1 MWILVGMVLGYI
13 LVRDSGIRG
22 GGVIVT
28 NSKDEILFVQNT
40 TSGQWE
46 FPKGAYEPE
55 DIAYYFTAIRVLKEE
70 TTLQPQNN
78 YEIQP
83 GGCRYGDTMY
93 FYGTLTEVPAMK
105 LPLENEYRGSGWF
118 HRIAL
123 PDLLHTDTLD
133 WISEGMPS
141 SCYLREEL

>member
-1 MWILVGMVLGYI
+1 MWILIGMVLGYI

-28 NSKDEILFVQNT
+28 NSKDEILFLQNA
-40 TSGQWE
+40 TSGQWG
-46 FPKGAYEPE
+46 FPKRAYEPE

-70 TTLQPQNN
+70 TTFQAHT

-93 FYGTLTEVPAMK
+93 FYGTLTEVPALK
-105 LPLENEYRGSGWF
+105 LDLQNEYRRSGWF

-123 PDLLHTDTLD
+123 PDSFHTDTLD